1 LAHQV
6 FLDTDKFLADPDPQR
21 GTRAVDILKVFGSG
35 IGGADKDRDAFVICF
50 RGIGKGL
57 ERVEAQI
64 GVDRQTVAGG
74 WGVCA
79 KKGARIALRS
89 RSDVASLGIDQ
100 DHEILV
106 KGEASKLSSEGDAI
120 GTPRLKQANLGLYDG
135 HLAGKFFDD
144 SAKEALERFEL
155 AFRAKN

>member
-1 LAHQV
+1 LEA
-6 FLDTDKFLADPDPQR
+6 DKLFSDPDPKR
-21 GTRAVDILKVFGSG
+21 GARAIYILKVLRAG
-35 IGGADKDRDAFVICF
+35 IGGSDKNRDTFVICF

-64 GVDRQTVAGG
+64 GVDRQAVAGG

-79 KKGARIALRS
+79 EKGARITFRS
-89 RSDVASLGIDQ
+89 GSDVAAFGIDQ
-100 DHEILV
+100 DQKVLV
-106 KGEASKLSSEGDAI
+106 SGETSKLSSQCDAI
-120 GTPRLKQANLGLYDG
+120 GAPRFKQANLGLYDG